1 MDRVLKRF
9 FDGLSGRFRMP
20 ALMLCVILQRTPIIN
35 TIVERQFGLGP
46 NLVHLFKWITGAGV
60 VVGSVNSVTG
70 ATASVQLL
78 PGFDNTHGTLGEPF
92 RISFA
97 SSSYV
102 VGSYKLGAA
111 APPGLSLSPN
121 VKEFGVGTVE
131 GIPSRAGVYNMDI
144 FAYEE
149 DNLTGDSTLLALTI
163 YILEK
168 GPTIT
173 DHPNSVSLQWG
184 SALSLSVSVENTT
197 GVTYQWQKNGQDI
210 LGTTDASYDVSSV
223 TSLDAGLYQVV
234 VGKDGETKVSD
245 LASISVMASGI
256 EMWKEQEFEDP
267 FGQMADPLSD
277 PDIDGFN
284 NLFEYS
290 IGSDPE
296 KSTTQQ
302 IPSIESED
310 SFMGEFVVYKFPK
323 NPNASDLTVSAEFSD
338 GLSPANW
345 TPIFDL
351 LNGIRVIETVSELKI
366 KVPKDTTCF
375 IRFRVLGP
383 AIN

>member
-1 MDRVLKRF
+1 M
-9 FDGLSGRFRMP
+9 
-20 ALMLCVILQRTPIIN
+20 
-35 TIVERQFGLGP
+35 
-46 NLVHLFKWITGAGV
+46 
-60 VVGSVNSVTG
+60 
-70 ATASVQLL
+70 
-78 PGFDNTHGTLGEPF
+78 GEPF